1 MFQRILG
8 GTRWQEILHEIETRK
23 SYSSSERTFFKQKVN
38 SVFTV
43 NRDTL
48 NSMMSDGAVPDKVPS
63 LWLNILEAA
72 HYDLKMGTY
81 DNTAVAL
88 ELIKYLNT
96 LPYFRDGQLRWPVT
110 KMWADLYISWNLAFV
125 LHFGSQESVWKLLLP
140 SVLCTS
146 ENDDAQIFITARA
159 ISLGLRAAMFRKL
172 SEPDNAFN
180 NTIRNVNLALH
191 WGRRNIELASL
202 GEISVRLSLS

>member
-81 DNTAVAL
+81 
-88 ELIKYLNT
+88 
-96 LPYFRDGQLRWPVT
+96 
-110 KMWADLYISWNLAFV
+110 
-125 LHFGSQESVWKLLLP
+125 
-140 SVLCTS
+140 
-146 ENDDAQIFITARA
+146 
-159 ISLGLRAAMFRKL
+159 
-172 SEPDNAFN
+172 
-180 NTIRNVNLALH
+180 
-191 WGRRNIELASL
+191 ASL
-202 GEISVRLSLS
+202 ARHKDVGGSLHQLESCICASFWFTGECMETSSSLSSVYIGE